1 MEDSLTHADN
11 NAFHP
16 AFLSSNKRKDTG
28 MWSASFPHK
37 YGTVAVT
44 KCLRAC
50 LAHQDRNAEG
60 DKIKGRVL
68 RFVDAHTV
76 AAPHRASC
84 ARRPAGCS
92 RCKQASPERT
102 EGSQIELLLLPPPR
116 ATCRVSSTVACQI
129 AAPPSSSPFVF

>member
-92 RCKQASPERT
+92 RCKQSKSRT
-102 EGSQIELLLLPPPR
+102 NRRVTDRIIVVATSQSNMSSVINSS
-116 ATCRVSSTVACQI
+116 VSGCCTTF
-129 AAPPSSSPFVF
+129 SPFVF